1 MSGLL
6 PRKPPV
12 HAPEP
17 DPRILDIMAD
27 ETAAVVT
34 ALSSD
39 TARAILAELD
49 DKPATQSA
57 LADRAGISIQNVGYH
72 LDRLVDADL
81 VAIVDQWRSEKGRTM
96 DVYAPANAPIVLVPG
111 DSIPSAGTCET
122 PTGSGDSIGEP
133 GQQPSD

>member
-12 HAPEP
+12 QAPES
-17 DPRILDIMAD
+17 DPRVLDIMAG

-49 DKPATQSA
+49 EEPATQSE
-57 LADRAGISIQNVGYH
+57 LADRTEISIQNIGYH

-81 VAIVDQWRSEKGRTM
+81 VAVVEQWRSEKGRTM
-96 DVYAPANAPIVLVPG
+96 DVYATANAPIVLVTG

-122 PTGSGDSIGEP
+122 PTGFQDSVGYT
-133 GQQPSD
+133 GQQTSD

>member
-12 HAPEP
+12 QAPES
-17 DPRILDIMAD
+17 DPRVLDIMAG

-34 ALSSD
+34 ALPSD

-49 DKPATQSA
+49 EEPATQSE
-57 LADRAGISIQNVGYH
+57 LADRTEISIQNIGCH

-81 VAIVDQWRSEKGRTM
+81 VAVVEQ
-96 DVYAPANAPIVLVPG
+96 
-111 DSIPSAGTCET
+111 
-122 PTGSGDSIGEP
+122 
-133 GQQPSD
+133 